1 MKLLI
6 NHVQPFNFFNLK
18 GVAKGETEHFE
29 NCAKMAEHW
38 YDSIGS
44 EDSKDLTS
52 RSLNRVS
59 ISQQC
64 CSGQ

>member
-18 GVAKGETEHFE
+18 GVAKGETEHCE

-38 YDSIGS
+38 YDSIS
-44 EDSKDLTS
+44 SNPTFYEHPLFWFQ
-52 RSLNRVS
+52 
-59 ISQQC
+59 I
-64 CSGQ
+64 